1 MFGEKRN
8 MLGLDIGAY
17 AIKAVELTMEGK
29 AYALS
34 GYGYARIP
42 SPDKV
47 KDAIREALLAGN
59 ISSKRAATAVS
70 GRGVIVRYITLRRMS
85 PAELKNSIRF
95 EAARYIPFE
104 MDQVVLD
111 CQKIDEGD
119 EEGTS
124 DMKVLVAAV
133 KKSLVQEH
141 IDLVRSAG
149 LEPVLIDVDAFALGN
164 AFVTW
169 GSQSHLGKDD
179 KADKALALVDI
190 GGRKTNINI
199 IMRGSSHFTRE
210 IYLGGTDFSVAIGKR
225 LSLDP
230 ESVDKLRISPGD
242 RAAEVAEAL
251 LEPLADLG
259 REMRLS
265 FDYFETQSERE
276 VGQVLLTGGGA
287 LLAGVSEG
295 LEEVL
300 GRPTSLWD
308 PTEGLILR
316 VSEEQASRVRENAA
330 GLAIA
335 LGLAVRLR
343 GR

>member
-17 AIKAVELTMEGK
+17 AVKAVELTMEGK

-34 GYGYARIP
+34 GYGYARIS

-47 KDAIREALLAGN
+47 KDAIKEALLAGN

-124 DMKVLVAAV
+124 EMKVLVAAV
-133 KKSLVQEH
+133 KKSLIQEH

-149 LEPVLIDVDAFALGN
+149 LDPVLIDVDAFALGN

-169 GSQSHLGKDD
+169 GSQSHSGTD
-179 KADKALALVDI
+179 DKALALVDI

-199 IMRGSSHFTRE
+199 IMRGTSHFTRE
-210 IYLGGTDFSVAIGKR
+210 IYLGGTDFSMAIGKR

-265 FDYFETQSERE
+265 FDYFETQSEKE
-276 VGQVLLTGGGA
+276 VGQVLLTGGAA

-308 PTEGLILR
+308 PTEGLILK
-316 VSEEQASRVRENAA
+316 VSEEQASRVKENAA

-343 GR
+343 GK

>member
-1 MFGEKRN
+1 MFGEKRS

-34 GYGYARIP
+34 GYGYARIS

-47 KDAIREALLAGN
+47 KDAIKEALSAGN

-95 EAARYIPFE
+95 EAARYIPFD

-111 CQKIDEGD
+111 CQRIDEGD

-169 GSQSHLGKDD
+169 GSQSHLGTD
-179 KADKALALVDI
+179 DKALALVDI

-199 IMRGSSHFTRE
+199 IMHGSSHFTRE

-276 VGQVLLTGGGA
+276 VGQVLLTGGAA
-287 LLAGVSEG
+287 LLAGVTEG

-308 PTEGLILR
+308 PTEGLILK

>member
-1 MFGEKRN
+1 

-17 AIKAVELTMEGK
+17 AIKAVELTMEGR
-29 AYALS
+29 AYTLS

-47 KDAIREALLAGN
+47 KDAIREALLAGH
-59 ISSKRAATAVS
+59 ISSKRAVTAVS
-70 GRGVIVRYITLRRMS
+70 GRGVIVRYITVRRMS

-95 EAARYIPFE
+95 EAVRYIPFE
-104 MDQVVLD
+104 MDQVTLD
-111 CQKIDEGD
+111 CQKIDEG
-119 EEGTS
+119 EEDTPN
-124 DMKVLVAAV
+124 MKVLVAAV
-133 KKSLVQEH
+133 KKSLIQEH

-149 LEPVLIDVDAFALGN
+149 LEPVVIDVDAFALGN
-164 AFVTW
+164 AFLTL
-169 GSQSHLGKDD
+169 GSQVLTAPD
-179 KADKALALVDI
+179 DKALALVDI

-199 IMRGSSHFTRE
+199 IMRGASHFTRE
-210 IYLGGTDFSVAIGKR
+210 IYLGGVDFSVAIGKR
-225 LSLDP
+225 LSLNH
-230 ESVDKLRISPGD
+230 EAVDQLKISAGD

-265 FDYFETQSERE
+265 FDYFEAQSERE

-287 LLAGVSEG
+287 LLAGVTEG
-295 LEEVL
+295 LEEAL
-300 GRPTSLWD
+300 GRPTTLWD
-308 PTEGLILR
+308 PTEGLVLNL
-316 VSEEQASRVRENAA
+316 SEAQASRVRENAA

-343 GR
+343 G

>member
-1 MFGEKRN
+1 

-34 GYGYARIP
+34 GYGYARIS

-164 AFVTW
+164 AFVIW
-169 GSQSHLGKDD
+169 GSQSHSGTDD
-179 KADKALALVDI
+179 DKALALVDI

-276 VGQVLLTGGGA
+276 VGQVLLTGGAA

-295 LEEVL
+295 LEEAL

-308 PTEGLILR
+308 PTEGLILK
-316 VSEEQASRVRENAA
+316 VSEEQASRVKENAA

-343 GR
+343 GK